1 MLRPK
6 NTKYNKAQKGK
17 IKGNETHAYQIHFG
31 SFGIKA
37 LEPGRLTAHQIEA
50 TRRTIMRKIKKN
62 GRLWVNVFPNIP
74 VTKKP
79 NEVRMGKGKGNV
91 ESWVCKVK
99 PGKVLFELDKISS
112 KIAHGV
118 FKTACSK
125 LPIKTKVITKN

>member
-6 NTKYNKAQKGK
+6 NIKYNKAQKGR
-17 IKGNETHAYQIHFG
+17 IKGNETRACQINFG

-50 TRRTIMRKIKKN
+50 ARRTIMRKIKKN
-62 GRLWVNVFPNIP
+62 GRLWVNVFPNTP

-91 ESWVCKVK
+91 ELWVCKIK
-99 PGKVLFELDKISS
+99 PGKVLFEIDKISS
-112 KIAHGV
+112 KIAHDV

-125 LPIKTKVITKN
+125 LPFKTKIIIKM